1 MPLTRASVKSAALSK
16 PIQTSFDQGTIDSI
30 LGQEMKANESLVHT
44 ERIEALILMIRGHK
58 VLLDRDLAVLYG
70 VETKALNQAVRRNR
84 DRFPPDF
91 MFQLTAEEVAGLNRS
106 QIVTGAQ
113 KHRDPRF
120 RPYGFSE
127 QGVAMLSSV
136 LRSKQAVAVNIE
148 IMRAFVRLREILASN
163 RELAAKLS
171 ELERHIVSHDKQI
184 HTIFEAIR
192 QLISPPKK
200 RHRQI
205 GFQPKKK

>member
-1 MPLTRASVKSAALSK
+1 MN
-16 PIQTSFDQGTIDSI
+16 
-30 LGQEMKANESLVHT
+30 ANVSLVHT
-44 ERIEALILMIRGHK
+44 ERIHELILMIRGQR
-58 VLLDRDLAVLYG
+58 VLLDRDLAALYG

-91 MFQLTAEEVAGLNRS
+91 MFQLTADEVDGLNRS
-106 QIVTGAQ
+106 QIVTGSQ

-120 RPYGFSE
+120 RPYAFSE

-148 IMRAFVRLREILASN
+148 IMRAFVHLREILTSN
-163 RELAAKLS
+163 REFAAKLV
-171 ELERHIVSHDKQI
+171 ELQRHVDTHDKQI
-184 HTIFEAIR
+184 RTIFEAIR
-192 QLISPPKK
+192 QLISPAKT
-200 RHRQI
+200 RQRQI

>member
-1 MPLTRASVKSAALSK
+1 MRLTRASLKTAAISK
-16 PIQTSFDQGTIDSI
+16 TIQTSFEQGTKDSI
-30 LGQEMKANESLVHT
+30 EMTANESLVHN
-44 ERIEALILMIRGHK
+44 EQIEVLILMIRGHK

-91 MFQLTAEEVAGLNRS
+91 MFQLTPKEVAGLHRS

-120 RPYGFSE
+120 RPYAFSE

-148 IMRAFVRLREILASN
+148 IMRA
-163 RELAAKLS
+163 
-171 ELERHIVSHDKQI
+171 
-184 HTIFEAIR
+184 
-192 QLISPPKK
+192 
-200 RHRQI
+200 
-205 GFQPKKK
+205 